1 MVIKRCDNVEGLA
14 GLATARTT
22 ERERERLAGKVMMAH
37 TLHPVRRRAKW
48 RKNLILY
55 GDHSK
60 KGETSSSENVYIA
73 TGSGE
78 SLTHVQ
84 RQYRTDA

>member
-37 TLHPVRRRAKW
+37 ILHPVRNKD
-48 RKNLILY
+48 KDGGLN
-55 GDHSK
+55 
-60 KGETSSSENVYIA
+60 GE
-73 TGSGE
+73 
-78 SLTHVQ
+78 
-84 RQYRTDA
+84 RT